1 MSITSRFAEIIKWY
15 PKGMPLEER
24 RLVQKIDLLVLV
36 YACLAFF
43 TKYLDVSALNN
54 AYVSGMKEDLHLTG
68 DQLNYI
74 NAAYEVGY
82 TVFQIPSNIILTRI
96 PAHYYLPGAEIFW
109 GLFTLGTAFVTDYKQ
124 LAVMRFF
131 VGLSATSTY
140 IGCLHVINSWYKK
153 NELGKRNA
161 IYFCANP
168 LGTMFAGYLQ
178 AAAYTNLHNMAV
190 YHLHGH
196 HNPNCL
202 RVSILSP
209 SLPYVALTRYSGF
222 IFFPDVPERTTTR
235 WLTDVEKELARTR
248 IQADGFQKRI
258 GLNRSI
264 WKRLFKNWRMYA
276 FVLLGLSLS
285 NSIYGAGLPFILWLK
300 SQPERY
306 DTAMVNNLGTVS
318 SAVTVVSAIIVA
330 FWIDLRQ
337 KRYQPALLF
346 AILLIFSNVVLTV
359 WDVPY
364 GLHFFAY
371 LALGAGVGGFPVVST
386 WIADV
391 FSEDA
396 EARAIVFAVR
406 NTLGEVCSLVVPLV
420 AWPVSH
426 GPKFRGGYIWVSIS
440 FCYFDL

>member
-15 PKGMPLEER
+15 PKGMPLLER

-96 PAHYYLPGAEIFW
+96 PAHYYLPGAEVFW

-178 AAAYTNLHNMAV
+178 AAAYTNLHNVNGLQGWRWLFIICTVITIPIAFV
-190 YHLHGH
+190 
-196 HNPNCL
+196 
-202 RVSILSP
+202 
-209 SLPYVALTRYSGF
+209 GF

-235 WLTDVEKELARTR
+235 WLTDEEKELARTR
-248 IQADGFQKRI
+248 IKADGFQKRI

-420 AWPVSH
+420 AWPVSR
-426 GPKFRGGYIWVSIS
+426 GPKFRGGYIWVSTFFHII
-440 FCYFDL
+440 FCIFDSQ